1 VVIFHLSAS
10 PQILDKNKEKEG
22 KGRTEGKRELSLP
35 LIPPTPPVKMPQCYI
50 LFRKSKIRLDSLSDK

>member
-22 KGRTEGKRELSLP
+22 KGSTEGKRELSLP
-35 LIPPTPPVKMPQCYI
+35 LIPLIPH
-50 LFRKSKIRLDSLSDK
+50 LSKCHNVIYYLEKAK